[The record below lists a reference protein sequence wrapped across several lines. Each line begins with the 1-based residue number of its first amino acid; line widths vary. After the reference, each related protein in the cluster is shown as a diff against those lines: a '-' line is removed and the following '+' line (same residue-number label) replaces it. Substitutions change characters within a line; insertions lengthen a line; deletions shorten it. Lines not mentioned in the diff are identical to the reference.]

1 MARKSKSSPV
11 EDLAQIVALMPWWV
25 GCVLALFSYLILHR
39 IANSVVSPELGPGQI
54 AGTVSQMLIKTFAG
68 LGEIFVPIICLIGA
82 AMSAYG
88 RKKRRLLVS
97 NVANS
102 NNPDSLNG
110 MSWREFE
117 LLVGEAFRMQGYQV
131 GENGGGGAD
140 GGIDLVLRKDNQK
153 FLVQCKQWKAFSV
166 GVGVIRELFGVMT
179 AKGASGG
186 FVVTSGYFT
195 EEAKHFARDVKV
207 TLIDGAQLYDL
218 IAQVKESQ
226 AKGRPSSIFQESPH
240 VATPTT
246 PACPLCTHPMK
257 KRTAKVGSRAGSYFW
272 GCSTFPR
279 CRGTRQIG

>member
-1 MARKSKSSPV
+1 M
-11 EDLAQIVALMPWWV
+11 MPWWV
-25 GCVLALFSYLILHR
+25 GCILALFSYLILHR
-39 IANSVVSPELGPGQI
+39 IANSVVSTGVGPGQI
-54 AGTVSQMLIKTFAG
+54 AGTVSQMMIKTFAG
-68 LGEIFVPIICLIGA
+68 IGEIFVPIICLIGA

-88 RKKRRLLVS
+88 RKKRRSLVS
-97 NVANS
+97 NVATS
-102 NNPDSLNG
+102 NNPDSLSR
-110 MSWREFE
+110 MSWQEFE

-131 GENGGGGAD
+131 AENGGGGAD
-140 GGIDLVLRKDNQK
+140 GGIDLVLRKDDQK

-179 AKGASGG
+179 AKGAAGG

-195 EEAKHFARDVKV
+195 DEAKYFARDVKV

-218 IAQVKESQ
+218 IAQVKEFQ
-226 AKGRPSSIFQESPH
+226 AKNRPTSVFQERSH
-240 VATPTT
+240 VAATPTT
-246 PACPLCTHPMK
+246 PACPLCTQPMT

>member
-166 GVGVIRELFGVMT
+166 GVGVIGY
-179 AKGASGG
+179 AASA
-186 FVVTSGYFT
+186 SSS
-195 EEAKHFARDVKV
+195 KSNVKSK
-207 TLIDGAQLYDL
+207 IIWIG
-218 IAQVKESQ
+218 
-226 AKGRPSSIFQESPH
+226 
-240 VATPTT
+240 
-246 PACPLCTHPMK
+246 CTGN
-257 KRTAKVGSRAGSYFW
+257 RLSL
-272 GCSTFPR
+272 
-279 CRGTRQIG
+279 